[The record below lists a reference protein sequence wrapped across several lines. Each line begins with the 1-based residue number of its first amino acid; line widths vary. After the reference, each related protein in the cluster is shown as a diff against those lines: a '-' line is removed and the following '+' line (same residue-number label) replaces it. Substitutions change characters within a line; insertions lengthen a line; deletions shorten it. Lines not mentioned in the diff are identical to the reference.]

1 MATAD
6 RAPETTARGA
16 VDTSPDADTLREA
29 LARMLLIRHFEERT
43 RKLFVAGRLPGFL
56 HLYIGQEA
64 VAVGAC
70 LALEP
75 QDKITSNHR
84 GHGHV
89 IAKGGDVSRM
99 FAELLGR
106 ETGYCHGKG
115 GSMHIVDF
123 AHGMLGTNGIV
134 GGGIPIA
141 TGAAFASQF
150 LNANTVALSF
160 FGDGASNQG
169 VLFESL
175 NLAALW
181 RLPAIFLCEN
191 NHWTEWSRT
200 EDLTAGSVVGRA
212 APFGIP
218 GVSVD
223 GNDVVA
229 VYRAVRAAAERARA
243 GDGPTLIEA
252 VTYRWHGH
260 NEGEEAFSGV
270 YRQADEITN
279 WQARDP
285 IQHLRDRLVAENV
298 LSASDCD
305 ALDARQAQ
313 RVEDGLRVAEAAAFP
328 PPEAALTDVFAETQA
343 GFPEQHS

>member
-1 MATAD
+1 MTMPERAAEATPD
-6 RAPETTARGA
+6 IRAETGLEAQ
-16 VDTSPDADTLREA
+16 VLIDALG
-29 LARMLLIRHFEERT
+29 RMLLIRHFEERT
-43 RKLFVAGRLPGFL
+43 RKLFSAGRLPGFV

-70 LALEP
+70 TALGP
-75 QDKITSNHR
+75 LDKITSNHR

-89 IAKGGDVSRM
+89 IARGGDVARM

-106 ETGYCHGKG
+106 DTGYCHGKG

-141 TGAAFASQF
+141 TGAAIASTY
-150 LNANTVALSF
+150 LHAGSLALAF

-181 RLPAIFLCEN
+181 RLPVLFVCEN

-200 EDLTAGSVVGRA
+200 EELTAGSVAGRA

-223 GNDVVA
+223 GNDFVA
-229 VYRAVRAAAERARA
+229 VYRAVRQATDRARA

-252 VTYRWHGH
+252 VTYRWHAH

-270 YRQADEITN
+270 YRQAEEIAA
-279 WQARDP
+279 WREKDP
-285 IQHLRDRLVAENV
+285 ILRLRDRLVADGL
-298 LSASDCD
+298 LSSADY
-305 ALDARQAQ
+305 ARLDSRQAEL
-313 RVEDGLRVAEAAAFP
+313 VEEGLRVAEAAPFP
-328 PPEAALTDVFAETQA
+328 DPDAALTDVFATPANEA
-343 GFPEQHS
+343 RM